1 MRSRKE
7 EETPV
12 EAYIRRARK
21 SARKK
26 LQQVRAAILDV
37 APEARE
43 SVSYGIPYY
52 EYKGR
57 LAWFGLSSKHIGLYL
72 RPPVIQEHRMEL
84 EGYVTTKS
92 AVHLPLD
99 REVPVALIKRLV
111 RARMKINDA
120 EAGRVG
126 SQPR

>member
-21 SARKK
+21 STRKK
-26 LQQVRAAILDV
+26 LQEVRAAILDV

-43 SVSYGIPYY
+43 SISYGIPYY